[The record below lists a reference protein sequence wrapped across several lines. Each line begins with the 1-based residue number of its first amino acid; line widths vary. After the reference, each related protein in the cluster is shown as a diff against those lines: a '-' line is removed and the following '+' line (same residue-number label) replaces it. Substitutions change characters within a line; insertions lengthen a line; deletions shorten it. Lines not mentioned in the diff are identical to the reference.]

1 MNKKEDKK
9 GPKKPQNKRVNNT
22 RTTSPDQGLTQ
33 LTEQLVEVAEE
44 MEMVSGES
52 STLEDIEGAKVLAS
66 EALDKYS
73 AVLNRLGRPD
83 RIKLERSIGPVV
95 ERIKHGFALL
105 KEAPE

>member
-1 MNKKEDKK
+1 MGKR
-9 GPKKPQNKRVNNT
+9 GPKKPQNKLVDHT
-22 RTTSPDQGLTQ
+22 RGTSSDRGVAQ

-44 MEMVSGES
+44 IEMVSGES

-66 EALDKYS
+66 EVLDKYS
-73 AVLNRLGRPD
+73 TVLNRLGPPD
-83 RIKLERSIGPVV
+83 RIKLEQSIGPVV

>member
-1 MNKKEDKK
+1 MDKK
-9 GPKKPQNKRVNNT
+9 GPKKLQNKRTNN
-22 RTTSPDQGLTQ
+22 RRSVSPDQDLAQ
-33 LTEQLVEVAEE
+33 LTKTLVEVAEE
-44 MEMVSGES
+44 MELASGEGS
-52 STLEDIEGAKVLAS
+52 ALEDIEGAKVLAA

-73 AVLNRLGRPD
+73 AALNRLGRPD